1 MSKFKNKLNKI
12 LIPSLLLGGC
22 FMLSQQANAA
32 YCLPLTYATTQSGS
46 ITGQSGAGTGG
57 IGAMRQGP
65 GCTGIKTIDTFQGEA
80 TSVIE
85 KIKEEIA
92 QAGREVK
99 QQMLENNQSIV
110 SANAQNTSQLI
121 RAIIETSD
129 TQLKDGLK
137 MDRAFLD
144 MEMGYNAEL
153 KHREL
158 LASRAPLEL
167 DDTKEGTQFIIQ
179 KLKDTKKNNVQSILA
194 DFKSSYADGAIIPV
208 KIKSG
213 ISTSTGQT
221 CPEYDPATT
230 KTVDQCF
237 YAHKE
242 FPAEK
247 LQKYF
252 LECSREKRQFVMQTK
267 KAATAKTMNSTQKA
281 AELSF
286 NDKVTTLNKIE
297 FLNKTATIQRDFS
310 CTAAEMKYKLCDPS
324 LTQQKY
330 VEKVISNEIIPN
342 GSLSAT
348 NLFEPTAMGSIDG
361 NIASMTDKE
370 INAINLKSL
379 AVGKNAEGKE
389 VAVSDNTVPI
399 VYTYR
404 TSSQYQAAND
414 LKDNILGKG
423 LIPNQPM
430 SQRRSQSSA
439 LYQARYQSKTAAL
452 SLAESSFNKVIENRV
467 GKTIGSSIESG
478 ENFNQFNGGKVVKED
493 INGAGYID
501 ELYDSINKDYQKVV
515 VDKAGKLSSNLNSE
529 NVDVMSPDK
538 AKEWQIQAMVKA
550 NELSMEQYFQNERIE
565 TLLATML
572 SQMTNSAGNIE
583 FLQQLRRQ

>member
-1 MSKFKNKLNKI
+1 MSKFKKNLNKI
-12 LIPSLLLGGC
+12 LIPTLLLGGS
-22 FMLSQQANAA
+22 FMLSSQANAG
-32 YCLPLTYATTQSGS
+32 YCLPVTYATTQSGS

-57 IGAMRQGP
+57 MGAIRQGP

-85 KIKEEIA
+85 QIKEDIV

-99 QQMLENNQSIV
+99 QQMLENNQAIV
-110 SANAQNTSQLI
+110 SGNAQNTSQLI
-121 RAIIETSD
+121 RTIVETTD
-129 TQLKDGLK
+129 TQLKDELK
-137 MDRAFLD
+137 MNRAFLD

-158 LASRAPLEL
+158 MASRAPLEL

-179 KLKDTKKNNVQSILA
+179 KLKDTKRSNVQSILS
-194 DFKSSYADGAIIPV
+194 DFNSSYADGAIIPV

-213 ISTSTGQT
+213 MSTATGST

-230 KTVDQCF
+230 TTVDQCF

-242 FPAEK
+242 FPADK

-267 KAATAKTMNSTQKA
+267 KAATAKTMNAVQKSD
-281 AELSF
+281 EISF
-286 NDKVTTLNKIE
+286 NDSVTTLNKIE
-297 FLNKTATIQRDFS
+297 YLNKTSTVQRDFS
-310 CTAAEMKYKLCDPS
+310 CSAAEMKYKLCDNT
-324 LTQQKY
+324 LTSQTY
-330 VEKVISNEIIPN
+330 VNKVIANEIIPN

-348 NLFEPTAMGSIDG
+348 NLFEPTAMGSVDG
-361 NIASMTDKE
+361 NIATMTDAE
-370 INAINLKSL
+370 INAVNLKGLEVS
-379 AVGKNAEGKE
+379 KNADGKE

-404 TSSQYQAAND
+404 TSSQYQASQD
-414 LKDNILGKG
+414 FRDNILGKG
-423 LIPNQPM
+423 LVPNQPM

-439 LYQARYQSKTAAL
+439 LYQARYQSRIASL
-452 SLAESSFNKVIENRV
+452 SLAESSFNKAIENRV
-467 GKTIGSSIESG
+467 GKTLRENIDNGT
-478 ENFNQFNGGKVVKED
+478 NFNQFNGGKVVKED

-529 NVDVMSPDK
+529 NIDVMSPEK

-565 TLLATML
+565 TLLATVL
-572 SQMTNSAGNIE
+572 SQMTNSSGNIE